1 MFSLCILRIN
11 MPLLDRAALNLS
23 FNQRGYIARDKFDEP
38 R

>member
-1 MFSLCILRIN
+1 MFSLCILSN
-11 MPLLDRAALNLS
+11 MPLLDRTLTLS